1 MVVVSFRLKR
11 NFFFLHF
18 IYVRDVNSNKQ
29 EQGSMVAYFPEKAV
43 HGGKVQELRR
53 IFGHDFLDVS
63 ASMNPFVPQ
72 VAADFSC
79 ADLSM
84 YPDDS
89 YAELKEIIARVFSRS
104 TEEICLGN
112 GSAELIRVY
121 CHTVFRPGD
130 TAQIDPPTFAEYGLS
145 AELAGAAVRRAGE
158 LGSRPPAV
166 RFLCNPN
173 NPTGTLLPRE
183 VMLAELE
190 RCAAA
195 GTQLFVDE
203 AFMDLSE
210 PEDSITDVRS
220 EQLFVMRSLT
230 KSFAVPG
237 LRFGFGFGP
246 PDLIK
251 KIETARTPWTINAF
265 AEYYAK
271 LAFTHYQELRESAKR
286 IAAERGWYYSRL
298 EELGLSYERSSVNY
312 ILIHLN
318 RNAAEF
324 TRAMTDK
331 GILVRDCTSFGLPE
345 SIRVS
350 VETRE
355 RNIRVLE
362 AVSACLR

>member
-1 MVVVSFRLKR
+1 MAG
-11 NFFFLHF
+11 H
-18 IYVRDVNSNKQ
+18 
-29 EQGSMVAYFPEKAV
+29 FPEKAV

-72 VAADFSC
+72 VGADFSC

-89 YAELKEIIARVFSRS
+89 YAELKESIARVFSR
-104 TEEICLGN
+104 TTDEICLGN

-121 CHTVFRPGD
+121 CHTVLSRGD

-145 AELAGAAVRRAGE
+145 AELAGAAVLPGVM
-158 LGSRPPAV
+158 LGDRVPTV
-166 RFLCNPN
+166 RFICNPN
-173 NPTGTLLPRE
+173 NPTGTLLPRKI
-183 VMLAELE
+183 MLAELDQ
-190 RCAAA
+190 CCAA

-203 AFMDLSE
+203 AFMDLSC

-220 EQLFVMRSLT
+220 ENLFVMRSLT

-237 LRFGFGFGP
+237 IRFGFGFGS
-246 PDLIK
+246 PDLIE

-271 LAFTHYQELRESAKR
+271 LAFVHYHELRDAAKQ
-286 IAAERGWYYSRL
+286 IAAEREWYYARL
-298 EELGLSYERSSVNY
+298 DELGLSYERSSVNY

-318 RNAAEF
+318 RNAAVF
-324 TRAMTDK
+324 TRAMIDK

-345 SIRVS
+345 CIRVS

-355 RNIRVLE
+355 RNVRVLE
-362 AVSACLR
+362 AISACLH